1 MSNPEN
7 PIPPSSDAQM
17 LSEIRSAV
25 ESLRGV
31 FQVVAL
37 SGIVLSCT
45 VLAFLYK
52 ETSIVERQDTDLVNY
67 ITEYNTNIAPKIEMA
82 RTNLAAFGRTNP
94 TIVPL
99 LRKYFPT
106 NPPAAKP

>member
-1 MSNPEN
+1 MNPIEN
-7 PIPPSSDAQM
+7 PTSSSDAQT
-17 LSEIRSAV
+17 LSEIRSAI

-45 VLAFLYK
+45 ILAFLYK
-52 ETSIVERQDTDLVNY
+52 QVSVIQRQN
-67 ITEYNTNIAPKIEMA
+67 TEMRNVVLDYNTNVAPKIEMA
-82 RTNLAAFGRTNP
+82 RTNLETFARTNP
-94 TIVPL
+94 NFVPV

-106 NPPAAKP
+106 TNAPTSKP